1 MIENSGKIDSANSA
15 VQEKKQ
21 PSLRKAL
28 GVFDGIA
35 ILVGITI
42 GAGIY
47 STPNIIAGYLGS
59 FPIIIFLWIATG
71 ILFVFVGGLIYAE
84 LGTRLPH
91 TGGEYVY
98 ISRCFGPFAGFM
110 FGWSQLFIIRTSP
123 AAGLAIITV
132 NYLGHFVEMKQWTQ
146 TAMALVV
153 VAFFG
158 VLNYVGIQRASVYQ
172 KISTVLK
179 IGGIFSIVILGLI
192 LVQGHENMLGTEAEP
207 SGTLGPFGNA
217 IAALFLIAFSYIGW
231 DRVGY
236 AAGEMKNPRRTI
248 PLSLILGLG
257 TIIIVYVLTN
267 WIYYQTLGI
276 EDMRQST
283 IVAADVAIRLIG
295 PVGAAFVAILVM
307 ISTTGSINGTMMT
320 APRAYYAMA
329 KDGLFFK
336 WLNFVHPKYCTPS
349 RAILAHCFW
358 AAVILLVRKTFETIV
373 AGMVFA
379 ILIFLIF
386 NILALFKLRRQNVGG
401 SSVFKVPFYPWLPI
415 LYLAGVIFL
424 IVFRAFF
431 EWQKSLADLAFIATG
446 IPLSFFWLKK
456 KKEKKDT

>member
-1 MIENSGKIDSANSA
+1 MIDHKSKKGAANSI
-15 VQEKKQ
+15 VQEKEQ
-21 PSLRKAL
+21 PPLRKAL
-28 GVFDGIA
+28 GIFDSIA
-35 ILVGITI
+35 LLVGITI

-47 STPNIIAGYLGS
+47 STPQIIAGYLGS
-59 FPIIIFLWIATG
+59 FPVIILLWIVAG
-71 ILFVFVGGLIYAE
+71 IFVFVGGLIYAE
-84 LGTRLPH
+84 LGTRLPN

-98 ISRCFGPFAGFM
+98 INRCFGPFAGFM

-123 AAGLAIITV
+123 AAGLAIITA
-132 NYLGHFVEMKQWTQ
+132 NYLGYFVEMKQGTQ
-146 TAMALVV
+146 TAVALAVI
-153 VAFFG
+153 AFFG
-158 VLNYVGIQRASVYQ
+158 VLNYIGVQRASLYQ

-179 IGGIFSIVILGLI
+179 IGGIFALVILGII
-192 LVQGHENMLGTEAEP
+192 LVQGQKNMLDTQADPTG
-207 SGTLGPFGNA
+207 GLGPFGNA
-217 IAALFLIAFSYIGW
+217 IAALMLITFSYIGW

-236 AAGEMKNPRRTI
+236 VAGEMKNPRRAV

-257 TIIIVYVLTN
+257 TIVIVYVLTN
-267 WIYYQTLGI
+267 WVYHQTLGM
-276 EDMRQST
+276 EAMRQST
-283 IVAADVAIRLIG
+283 IVASDVATRLMG
-295 PVGAAFVAILVM
+295 PTGAAFIAILVM
-307 ISTTGSINGTMMT
+307 ISTTGSINGTMMS

-336 WLNFVHPKYCTPS
+336 WLNFVHPKYRTPS
-349 RAILAHCFW
+349 HAILAHCFW

-401 SSVFKVPFYPWLPI
+401 SDVFKVPLYPWLPI
-415 LYLAGVIFL
+415 LFLAGVIFL
-424 IVFRAFF
+424 VVFRAIF

-456 KKEKKDT
+456 KRKSRE

>member
-1 MIENSGKIDSANSA
+1 MTDNKSNNNKVNSA
-15 VQEKKQ
+15 VDEKEQ
-21 PSLRKAL
+21 PALRKAL

-42 GAGIY
+42 GAGIF
-47 STPNIIAGYLGS
+47 STPQIIAGYLGS
-59 FPIIIFLWIATG
+59 FSIIIFLWIITG
-71 ILFVFVGGLIYAE
+71 VLFVFGGGLIYAE
-84 LGTRLPH
+84 LGTRLPN

-98 ISRCFGPFAGFM
+98 INRCFGPFAGFM
-110 FGWSQLFIIRTSP
+110 FGWAQLFIIRTSP
-123 AAGLAIITV
+123 AAGLAIITA
-132 NYLGHFVEMKQWTQ
+132 NYLTHFVELKQWTH
-146 TAMALVV
+146 TAVALAVI
-153 VAFFG
+153 AFFG
-158 VLNYVGIQRASVYQ
+158 VLNYIGIQRASVYQ

-179 IGGIFSIVILGLI
+179 IGGIFALVILGLI
-192 LVQGHENMLGTEAEP
+192 LVQGHENMLDTRAEP
-207 SGTLGPFGNA
+207 IGGLGSFGNA

-236 AAGEMKNPRRTI
+236 VAGEMKNPRRTI

-257 TIIIVYVLTN
+257 AIIIVYVLTN
-267 WIYYQTLGI
+267 WVYHQTLGM
-276 EDMRQST
+276 EAMRQST
-283 IVAADVAIRLIG
+283 IVAADVATQLMG

-336 WLNFVHPKYCTPS
+336 WLNFVHPKFRTPS
-349 RAILAHCFW
+349 RAILAHCLW

-424 IVFRAFF
+424 IVFRAYF

-446 IPLSFFWLKK
+446 IPLSFLWIKKTKK
-456 KKEKKDT
+456 KMDE

>member
-1 MIENSGKIDSANSA
+1 MKKPQNSIDAGRGPGPEG
-15 VQEKKQ
+15 QQ
-21 PSLRKAL
+21 PSLRRAL

-59 FPIIIFLWIATG
+59 FPIIIFLWIITG
-71 ILFVFVGGLIYAE
+71 LLFVFVGGLIYAE

-98 ISRCFGPFAGFM
+98 INRCFGPFAGFM

-132 NYLGHFVEMKQWTQ
+132 NYFGYFVELKPWAQ
-146 TAMALVV
+146 TAAALAVI
-153 VAFFG
+153 AFFG
-158 VLNYVGIQRASVYQ
+158 ALNYVGIQRASVYQ

-179 IGGIFSIVILGLI
+179 IGGIFALVILGLI
-192 LVQGHENMLGTEAEP
+192 LVQGHDNMLNTKAEP
-207 SGTLGPFGNA
+207 TGTLGPFGNA
-217 IAALFLIAFSYIGW
+217 IAALMLIAFSYIGW
-231 DRVGY
+231 DRLGY

-276 EDMRQST
+276 ESMRLST
-283 IVAADVAIRLIG
+283 IVAADVATQLMGPIG
-295 PVGAAFVAILVM
+295 AGFIAILVM

-336 WLNFVHPKYCTPS
+336 WLDFVHPKFRTPS
-349 RAILAHCFW
+349 RAILAHCVW

-386 NILALFKLRRQNVGG
+386 NILALFKLRSHNVGG

-415 LYLAGVIFL
+415 LYLAGIIFL
-424 IVFRAFF
+424 IVFRAIF
-431 EWQKSLADLAFIATG
+431 EWQNSLADLAFIATG
-446 IPLSFFWLKK
+446 IPLSFIWLKK
-456 KKEKKDT
+456 NKEKKNE

>member
-1 MIENSGKIDSANSA
+1 MDSANSA
-15 VQEKKQ
+15 VTEKKQ

-35 ILVGITI
+35 ILIGITI

-98 ISRCFGPFAGFM
+98 INRCFGPFAGFM

-132 NYLGHFVEMKQWTQ
+132 NYLGHFVEMKPWTQ
-146 TAMALVV
+146 TAAALAVI
-153 VAFFG
+153 AFFG
-158 VLNYVGIQRASVYQ
+158 VLNYIGIQRASMYQ

-179 IGGIFSIVILGLI
+179 IGGIFAIVILGLI
-192 LVQGHENMLGTEAEP
+192 LVQGHENMLGTKAEP
-207 SGTLGPFGNA
+207 TGTLGPIGNA
-217 IAALFLIAFSYIGW
+217 IAALMLIAFTYIGW

-236 AAGEMKNPRRTI
+236 SAGEMKNPRRTI

-257 TIIIVYVLTN
+257 IIIIVFVLTN

-276 EDMRQST
+276 EAMRMST

-336 WLNFVHPKYCTPS
+336 WLNFIHPKYRTPS
-349 RAILAHCFW
+349 HAILAHCFW

-415 LYLAGVIFL
+415 LYLAGIIFL

-431 EWQKSLADLAFIATG
+431 EWQKSLADLVFIATG

-456 KKEKKDT
+456 KKEKKDG